1 MIDIDTALREM
12 TETEEAISDMVL
24 SDRFRNELSRIRL
37 DLKISPYLSISDEIC
52 KCVVLAYIRAADEIG
67 GEE

>member
-12 TETEEAISDMVL
+12 TETEEAITDMVF

-37 DLKISPYLSISDEIC
+37 DLGVSPYLPISDEMC
-52 KCVVLAYIRAADEIG
+52 KWVVLAYIRAADEVG
-67 GEE
+67 GEK